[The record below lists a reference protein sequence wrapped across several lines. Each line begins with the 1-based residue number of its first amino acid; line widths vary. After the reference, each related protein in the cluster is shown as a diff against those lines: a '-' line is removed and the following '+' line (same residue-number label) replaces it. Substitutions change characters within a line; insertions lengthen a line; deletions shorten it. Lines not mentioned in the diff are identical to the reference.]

1 MNWHR
6 DREPQA
12 DVQSRTPTYLHSSSP
27 LKPQNI
33 DLISVWIENYIHL
46 NLLRSFFFLV
56 YYCLNYNYNYYT
68 ITNYLL
74 LIITIMLDYE
84 FINIYIF
91 SFIYMENKLWIVMKI
106 RITNYESKL
115 WDSLKNIADITVSRF
130 FISFI
135 SIASTMPSPL
145 FFSPKQMFNCKA

>member
-74 LIITIMLDYE
+74 IITIMLDYE

-91 SFIYMENKLWIVMKI
+91 FIYLYGK
-106 RITNYESKL
+106 
-115 WDSLKNIADITVSRF
+115 
-130 FISFI
+130 
-135 SIASTMPSPL
+135 
-145 FFSPKQMFNCKA
+145 